1 MLYTVKCPHCGAEQ
15 KGLDLKETNGSAVCS
30 NCEKQFEVPM
40 ADTELKEQELLLLQE
55 ILEDDTHWDLMTD
68 RELERRIKAFE
79 KNGKGID
86 YLRVWSCLRLAHV
99 FYLKA
104 DKNKDAP
111 LVLSSDKGNFLPIY
125 SSKRKIGKE
134 EKSKYAVDEI
144 SFFDLT
150 KYLEKEKNLI
160 GIIVNYQTS
169 QISMSTEQLLN
180 LMAAYDHITD
190 AFDNMMENGL
200 EGEELTELMFE
211 RFGGRNIRAELT
223 DGRTIE
229 GRVWSSHSENGNI
242 CLDVEIGEKE
252 DIEIYRKD
260 VKTIK
265 MLPFD

>member
-30 NCEKQFEVPM
+30 NCEKQFEASM
-40 ADTELKEQELLLLQE
+40 EDTELKEQELQLIKE

-68 RELERRIKAFE
+68 RELERRIRTYE
-79 KNGKGID
+79 KLGRGID

-104 DKNKDAP
+104 DKNKNVP
-111 LVLSSDKGNFLPIY
+111 LVLSSEKGDYLPIY
-125 SSKRKIGKE
+125 SSKRRIGKE
-134 EKSKYAVDEI
+134 EKGKYAVGEI
-144 SFFDLT
+144 SFFDLI
-150 KYLEKEKNLI
+150 KYLEKEKKLI

-169 QISMSTEQLLN
+169 KITMTVEQLLN

-211 RFGGRNIRAELT
+211 RFGGRNITAELT

-229 GRVWSSHSENGNI
+229 GRVWSSHSEDGNI
-242 CLDVEIGEKE
+242 CLDVEIGENE
-252 DIEIYRKD
+252 NIEIYRKD

-265 MLPFD
+265 ALPID